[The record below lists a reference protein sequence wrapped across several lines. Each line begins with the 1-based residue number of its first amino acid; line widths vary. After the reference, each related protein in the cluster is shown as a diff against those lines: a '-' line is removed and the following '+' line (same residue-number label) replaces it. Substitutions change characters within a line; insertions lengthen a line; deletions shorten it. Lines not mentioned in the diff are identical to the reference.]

1 MSHEVRTPMAAV
13 QGYAELLLDDDI
25 PPAERRSHATTILRS
40 GRHLMS
46 ILDDILDLSKIEAGK
61 MSVERIACSP
71 RLVLHE
77 VASLMQVRAAEKKL
91 GFEVR
96 FETPIP
102 SVIASDPVRIR
113 QILLNLGGNA
123 IKFTTKGAVR
133 VVARCD
139 APGSPAP
146 TVRFDVVDTGAGLTP
161 EQIGRLFQ
169 PFTQADTSVT
179 RRFGGTGLGLTIC
192 RRLAS
197 LLGGEITVT
206 SVPGSGCTF
215 TLELGTGPLAGV
227 PRDDR
232 FHDGDVAPSSGSA
245 RGSVALSGRILL
257 AEDGVATQRLIS
269 LHLRR
274 AGADVTVADDG
285 RRAVEAAL
293 AAPFDLI
300 FMDMQM
306 PDVDG
311 YQATA
316 RLRSAGYARPC
327 IVALTAH
334 AMSTDRERC
343 LAAGCSDFLTKPVRR
358 DDLLVMAARH
368 MGGAGAQEE
377 ERLESDLAD
386 DPEMAEL
393 VELFVQALPERARAI
408 RDAGDHE
415 DTKRVKDLA
424 HQLKGTAG
432 GFGFPRIMDAAA
444 ALERAAA
451 EGGGTDD
458 LQQPIEALVD
468 LCARVTAR
476 AGLGCPPP
484 VNTFFRARAR
494 PQNVGEGPRNRS
506 DRSRSHRSPR
516 WGLRWTLLRRAA
528 PCARDEPQRRR
539 TPVEEVSVRTVPL
552 ASALFCVL
560 VASPS
565 RSPRRRRPRR
575 RPRSEASRSSPRRR
589 RGMSPRRSRSRARA
603 TSTFDVGAATDYPIS
618 MGGLVTAELPGRV
631 LLSLGV
637 GFMPQPYAYS
647 IDSLLVAVHAYDASV
662 SQLIRGALGNSFV
675 LRASGGF
682 RPFRDHGLEL
692 YGGYTMVTL
701 GGSAN
706 PVDVVNTVLAESGS
720 SERISGTY
728 PNVGFGVTMHNVHA
742 TIGWRWLLAN
752 DHFVLRAALSYMQC
766 VAASANVTVP
776 SVSGVS
782 SQMTAGVSD
791 ALSGYIGGYLTSYGK
806 APVASLSASYRF

>member
-1 MSHEVRTPMAAV
+1 MIAAAEADLLRANEELERRVEARTEELRRAKDAAEQASRAKGDFLANMSHEVRTPMAAV

-25 PPAERRSHATTILRS
+25 PPAERRSHARTILRS

-61 MSVERIACSP
+61 MTVERIACSP

-102 SVIASDPVRIR
+102 SNIQSDPGRIR
-113 QILLNLGGNA
+113 QILLNLVGNA
-123 IKFTTKGAVR
+123 VKFTTSGAVR
-133 VVARCD
+133 IVARCD
-139 APGSPAP
+139 DPGSADPKLR
-146 TVRFDVVDTGAGLTP
+146 VDVSDTGAGLTP
-161 EQIGRLFQ
+161 DQISRLFQ

-206 SVPGSGCTF
+206 SVPGHGCTF

-227 PRDDR
+227 PMDAR
-232 FHDGDVAPSSGSA
+232 FHDGEAAPSSGSSK
-245 RGSVALSGRILL
+245 GSVLLSGRILL
-257 AEDGVATQRLIS
+257 AEDGIDNQRLIS

-274 AGADVTVADDG
+274 AGAGVTVVDDG
-285 RRAVEAAL
+285 RCAVEAAL

-316 RLRSAGYARPC
+316 KLRSAGYRGP

-334 AMSTDRERC
+334 AMSTDRARC

-368 MGGAGAQEE
+368 MGGAGAPEAE
-377 ERLESDLAD
+377 PLESDLAD

-393 VELFVQALPERARAI
+393 IELFVEALPERARAI
-408 RDAGDHE
+408 QLAGDH
-415 DTKRVKDLA
+415 DDVDHVKDLA

-451 EGGGTDD
+451 EGGGPGALEQRID
-458 LQQPIEALVD
+458 ALVD

-476 AGLGCPPP
+476 AGAG
-484 VNTFFRARAR
+484 
-494 PQNVGEGPRNRS
+494 G
-506 DRSRSHRSPR
+506 
-516 WGLRWTLLRRAA
+516 
-528 PCARDEPQRRR
+528 
-539 TPVEEVSVRTVPL
+539 
-552 ASALFCVL
+552 
-560 VASPS
+560 
-565 RSPRRRRPRR
+565 RRPH
-575 RPRSEASRSSPRRR
+575 PSP
-589 RGMSPRRSRSRARA
+589 
-603 TSTFDVGAATDYPIS
+603 
-618 MGGLVTAELPGRV
+618 GGH
-631 LLSLGV
+631 
-637 GFMPQPYAYS
+637 QP
-647 IDSLLVAVHAYDASV
+647 
-662 SQLIRGALGNSFV
+662 
-675 LRASGGF
+675 
-682 RPFRDHGLEL
+682 
-692 YGGYTMVTL
+692 
-701 GGSAN
+701 
-706 PVDVVNTVLAESGS
+706 
-720 SERISGTY
+720 
-728 PNVGFGVTMHNVHA
+728 
-742 TIGWRWLLAN
+742 
-752 DHFVLRAALSYMQC
+752 
-766 VAASANVTVP
+766 AASA
-776 SVSGVS
+776 
-782 SQMTAGVSD
+782 
-791 ALSGYIGGYLTSYGK
+791 
-806 APVASLSASYRF
+806 